1 MNVIRSLGWYARW
14 ASMFW
19 LLLVAS
25 TAQSGLPETVVQVKK
40 SIVSV
45 GTYQHL
51 RTPKAN
57 FLGTGF
63 VVSKGNHVIT
73 NAHVIPEKLNQA
85 KKEIISIFVRV
96 GEKVQMRKADVLASD
111 SEHDVA
117 LLYIPGKPLPA
128 LTLGD
133 TAGVAEGKLYG
144 FTGFPIGMVLGM
156 TPVTH
161 RGIVSAITPIAIPAN
176 SVKNLNAKYLLRLR
190 DPYKVFQLDAIA
202 YPGNSGSP
210 LYEADTGAVVGV
222 VNSVFVKGTKESAL
236 SSPSGISY
244 AIPVNYI
251 KDLLRKQGLEF

>member
-1 MNVIRSLGWYARW
+1 MNAKCSIGGYFRFA
-14 ASMFW
+14 AMFG
-19 LLLVAS
+19 LLLTASVAW
-25 TAQSGLPETVVQVKK
+25 AGLPETVVKVKK

-45 GTYQHL
+45 GTYQRL
-51 RTPKAN
+51 RTPPAN

-73 NAHVIPEKLNQA
+73 NAHVVPKKLNESR
-85 KKEIISIFVRV
+85 KEIIGVFFRK
-96 GEKVQMRKADVLASD
+96 GEKVEMRKAELLARD

-117 LLYIPGKPLPA
+117 LLYIPGTPLPA
-128 LTLGD
+128 LTLGNAAD
-133 TAGVAEGKLYG
+133 VAEGRLYG

-161 RGIVSAITPIAIPAN
+161 RGIVSAITPIVIPAN
-176 SVKNLNAKYLLRLR
+176 SVKNLNANNLRRLR

-210 LYEADTGAVVGV
+210 LYKTDTGAVIGV
-222 VNSVFVKGTKESAL
+222 VNSVFVKGTKESVL
-236 SSPSGISY
+236 TSPSGISY

-251 KDLLRKQGLEF
+251 KDLLRKQGLGF